1 MKKIKKNDRVIQ
13 KSYGKDLIF
22 KVTNIINTK
31 DGEIAVLKGITER
44 VQLNSPVEELEVID
58 RNVVTNAVKEWDN
71 KIESRVKK
79 GKRESLTNEGI
90 NIFNK
95 ISSNKIKTGKILHLD
110 GDKKYSEKS
119 YRYYKKMGLDAV
131 VKNIPEY
138 KQPQVVYNLLT
149 IYNPDILVITG
160 HDGMIRSGKSYS
172 DVYNYKN
179 SRYFIETVK
188 QARKYDKERGKELV
202 IFAGACQSYFEA
214 LIAAGANFASSPA
227 RILIDFLDPLIVAE
241 KIASTE
247 KYKFVTI
254 DDIEGELRDGKK
266 GVNGIGANG
275 KMKRMNCNEVVT

>member
-1 MKKIKKNDRVIQ
+1 MKKIKKNDKVIQ

-31 DGEIAVLKGITER
+31 DGEIAILKGITER

-58 RNVVTNAVKEWDN
+58 RNVVSNVVKEWDK
-71 KIESRVKK
+71 KIENRVKK
-79 GKRESLTNEGI
+79 EKGDSLINEGI

-95 ISSNKIKTGKILHLD
+95 MSNNKIKTGKILHLD

-138 KQPQVVYNLLT
+138 KQPQVVYNLLD

-188 QARKYDKERGKELV
+188 QARRYDKEKGKELV

-254 DDIEGELRDGKK
+254 DDIEGQLRDGKK

-275 KMKRMNCNEVVT
+275 KMKRTSCNNLVI